1 MDKWSGSREQA
12 ASASQM
18 TDGSI
23 AFSFALVEV
32 TLDDRFS
39 LLPGDCVDILVI
51 INLIIYFPKLMRSTS
66 IT

>member
-23 AFSFALVEV
+23 AFSAFLAEV
-32 TLDDRFS
+32 TLDDRLF
-39 LLPGDCVDILVI
+39 LLPGDCVDISFLPFFSI
-51 INLIIYFPKLMRSTS
+51 QWKFLSTV
-66 IT
+66 